1 MENLLLVP
9 ISIFSLVSLLPP
21 PCSGDFS
28 SDRAALLAS
37 EAAMALGGDV
47 VLDSLEEA
55 ANEKI
60 MEAKE
65 EELQVR
71 RKEDFLTLAGW
82 SIFAL
87 QRDETEIMAY

>member
-28 SDRAALLAS
+28 SDRAALLAT

-71 RKEDFLTLAGW
+71 RKKN
-82 SIFAL
+82 
-87 QRDETEIMAY
+87 Y

>member
-1 MENLLLVP
+1 MGEMR
-9 ISIFSLVSLLPP
+9 ISILVFFLGL
-21 PCSGDFS
+21 CSADFS

-71 RKEDFLTLAGW
+71 RKGNF
-82 SIFAL
+82 
-87 QRDETEIMAY
+87 